1 MTRPGSLPV
10 FLLHRTG
17 VSNANCSVGHMKTLK
32 VTRGP
37 HYDADTAMVVPELT
51 RNSFEN
57 LISCEKYHELLAN
70 HF

>member
-1 MTRPGSLPV
+1 
-10 FLLHRTG
+10 
-17 VSNANCSVGHMKTLK
+17 MKTLK